1 MLNANTTTSSSTAT
15 STNTEDRTVIYT
27 TSYDVTI
34 SDDGTV
40 SWHSNDA
47 AAFNIFR
54 FFSFAAGLAAKLGTR
69 SPKDWSGIFMGAVSR
84 ADIQLRNEKLELEE
98 GYAYR
103 SVGEVTFYSDGHI
116 QARGSQCR
124 RLNIF
129 SLTTRLAGLACKLQN
144 MARKWPQNMLRAASF
159 GRRPGRC
166 FL

>member
-1 MLNANTTTSSSTAT
+1 MLNTASSASSSTT
-15 STNTEDRTVIYT
+15 TEDRTVVFT

-47 AAFNIFR
+47 TSFNFFR
-54 FFSFAAGLAAKLGTR
+54 FFSFAAGLAAKLGTHK
-69 SPKDWSGIFMGAVSR
+69 PEEWPGLLMEAGSR
-84 ADIQLRNEKLELEE
+84 ADVRLRNEKLELEE
-98 GYAYR
+98 DCAYR
-103 SVGEVTFYSDGHI
+103 SVGEATFYSDGNVEIH
-116 QARGSQCR
+116 GCQCG